1 MAREQAQ
8 FEVFRGT
15 FASWHT
21 LFAEAA
27 SFATRV
33 GRGRVI
39 SISHSED
46 QNEGVVT
53 VWYWA
58 TADEPRPDTWPEIEE
73 QEAQ

>member
-1 MAREQAQ
+1 MKGEQVD
-8 FEVFRGT
+8 FKVFRGT
-15 FASWHT
+15 LTSWGS

-27 SFATRV
+27 AWATRC
-33 GRGRVI
+33 GRENLI

-58 TADEPRPDTWPEIEE
+58 TADESRRDTWPEIEE
-73 QEAQ
+73 QEPQ